1 MYFEKLFI
9 HKLFIINQDSVHKL
23 IILKN
28 KEFWLAF
35 SVIIAAI
42 CLMIMVNLHWIRFVN
57 LIGPFRVMHW
67 FVWIG
72 TLYIAFVV
80 PTIAI
85 LKKRFPNRY
94 MTLFRVHVF
103 GNLFAFLLVSL
114 HFASQISRPSTSYP
128 QLGTGL
134 ALYIIMILLVATGFA
149 HRFELIP
156 QIKSQTRKFI
166 HVGLTFSF
174 YIIIGIHILH
184 GLNFI

>member
-1 MYFEKLFI
+1 ME
-9 HKLFIINQDSVHKL
+9 
-23 IILKN
+23 ILRN
-28 KEFWLAF
+28 KEFWAAL
-35 SVIIAAI
+35 SVIVAAI
-42 CLMIMVNLHWIRFVN
+42 CLMVMVNLHWIRFVAS
-57 LIGPFRVMHW
+57 IGPFRVMHW

-80 PTIAI
+80 PTIVL
-85 LKKRFPNRY
+85 LKKRLPTKY

-103 GNLFAFLLVSL
+103 GNLLAFVLVSL
-114 HFASQISRPSTSYP
+114 HFASQVSRSPTAYP

-134 ALYIIMILLVATGFA
+134 ALYIIMVLLVATGFT
-149 HRFELIP
+149 HRFQLIP
-156 QIKSQTRKFI
+156 QIRSQTRKFI

>member
-1 MYFEKLFI
+1 MK
-9 HKLFIINQDSVHKL
+9 
-23 IILKN
+23 ILRSL
-28 KEFWLAF
+28 EFWAAL
-35 SVIIAAI
+35 SIIIATGF
-42 CLMIMVNLHWIRFVN
+42 LMIADNLRWIQLGSFV
-57 LIGPFRVMHW
+57 GPFRVSHW

-80 PTIAI
+80 PTISI
-85 LKKRFPNRY
+85 LKKRIPSRY
-94 MTLFRVHVF
+94 KTFFRVHVF
-103 GNLFAFLLVSL
+103 GNLLAFVLVSL
-114 HFASQISRPSTSYP
+114 HFASQISRSPTAYP

-134 ALYIIMILLVATGFA
+134 ALYIIMILLVSTGFT

>member
-1 MYFEKLFI
+1 MLVWQMKI
-9 HKLFIINQDSVHKL
+9 WKSI
-23 IILKN
+23 
-28 KEFWLAF
+28 EFWGAL
-35 SVIIAAI
+35 SIIIAAV
-42 CLMIMVNLHWIRFVN
+42 CLIFLDNIDWIHFGYF
-57 LIGPFRVMHW
+57 IGPFRANHW

-80 PTIAI
+80 PVIAI
-85 LKKRFPNRY
+85 LKKRLPSRY

-103 GNLFAFLLVSL
+103 GNLLAFVLVSL
-114 HFASQISRPSTSYP
+114 HFAGQIDRPPTAYP

-134 ALYIIMILLVATGFA
+134 ALYIIMILLVATGFT
-149 HRFELIP
+149 HRFQLIP
-156 QIKSQTRKFI
+156 QIKSQTRKFV